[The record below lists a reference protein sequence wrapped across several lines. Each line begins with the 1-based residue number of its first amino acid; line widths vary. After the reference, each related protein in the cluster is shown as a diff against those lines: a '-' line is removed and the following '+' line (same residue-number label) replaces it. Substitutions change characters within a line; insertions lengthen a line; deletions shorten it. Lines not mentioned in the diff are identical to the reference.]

1 MSSKK
6 RKHHDAVAA
15 ALKQASV
22 IKTLAMAAS
31 VKSKAADSRTTRNT
45 L

>member
-6 RKHHDAVAA
+6 RKHHDAEAVA
-15 ALKQASV
+15 LNQPSV

-31 VKSKAADSRTTRNT
+31 IKSKANT
-45 L
+45 SMSDVRR